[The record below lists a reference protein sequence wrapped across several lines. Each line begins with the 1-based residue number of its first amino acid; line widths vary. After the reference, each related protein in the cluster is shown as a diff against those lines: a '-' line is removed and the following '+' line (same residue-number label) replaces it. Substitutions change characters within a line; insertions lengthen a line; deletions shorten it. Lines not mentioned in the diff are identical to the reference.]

1 MSSDEFIFPFW
12 HTSFAN
18 ISVCSLV
25 ACICW
30 NIFRVMN
37 NELSFHQL
45 VDCGI
50 CCLGLY
56 VLWVSSYYSI
66 WVPSISPCFVWSD
79 VSGHCPYLPS
89 EFITVVWHLH
99 YPLRFISVN
108 FPHIRRV
115 ISSGQNLM
123 NFPSPFSA
131 LSFYSHWFITDSM
144 FLSGKPISRNLV
156 AFIGAVFRLMSN
168 E

>member
-1 MSSDEFIFPFW
+1 MSSDEFIFAFW
-12 HTSFAN
+12 HISFAN

-66 WVPSISPCFVWSD
+66 WVPSISPLFVWSD

-89 EFITVVWHLH
+89 EFITVFWHLH

-108 FPHIRRV
+108 FPHIRRG

-131 LSFYSHWFITDSM
+131 FSFLFA
-144 FLSGKPISRNLV
+144 LV
-156 AFIGAVFRLMSN
+156 FH
-168 E
+168 